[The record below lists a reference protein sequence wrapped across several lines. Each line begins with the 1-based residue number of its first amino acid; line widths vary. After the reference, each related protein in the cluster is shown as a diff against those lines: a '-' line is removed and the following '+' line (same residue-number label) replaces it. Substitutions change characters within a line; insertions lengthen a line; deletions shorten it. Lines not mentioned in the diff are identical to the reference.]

1 MPLDRLRS
9 VTDGTL
15 QIAILEGTDVLYV
28 ERREGPGAIP
38 VFRAVGARNAAYRT
52 SSGKLLIAFLPAE
65 ERIRAIDS
73 MKRCSR
79 ALPPGRSA
87 GLLGNGVVTRPPFDP
102 DMREIHAGDAE
113 RRDVEPVQGVNE
125 TGHIEG
131 DVKDSE
137 TDVQEQG
144 IQVESR
150 FPKCLTGDGGPCSM
164 VSQRQDQDTSR
175 RHAIR

>member
-65 ERIRAIDS
+65 QRIRAIDS
-73 MKRCSR
+73 MKLRPRTPRTITSRTRLVAELDQIRRRGYAENRGESEPEMCSIAAPVR
-79 ALPPGRSA
+79 DRLGRVVASVSVAIHTDQVADGLPHLVRP
-87 GLLGNGVVTRPPFDP
+87 VVQT
-102 DMREIHAGDAE
+102 AE
-113 RRDVEPVQGVNE
+113 RISLALGWS
-125 TGHIEG
+125 
-131 DVKDSE
+131 K
-137 TDVQEQG
+137 
-144 IQVESR
+144 
-150 FPKCLTGDGGPCSM
+150 
-164 VSQRQDQDTSR
+164 
-175 RHAIR
+175 